1 MKRYVISIGVVLVVL
16 LGAWSAFAQREGRTT
31 GSRGQGREGM
41 GMFQMLSPE
50 EAARMR
56 ERWPNMSEEEREKFR
71 AKMRERWQNMSEE
84 ERESLRAQLR
94 ERFGARGLR
103 MGREEQLKAI
113 EAIQEQVAKLKAV
126 IEAMPG
132 PEERSRWRDLS
143 EEERTKLRERMGG
156 VFRERQQAIGA
167 IEEQIAKLR
176 GPRPPSAESQ
186 ERIRELR
193 AIHALA
199 VEEKA
204 EKTAERLQ
212 RLIAR
217 YQRESGDRPREP
229 GQRPERLDRPPRERP
244 ERPRGDVEGADSGK
258 RAPAFTLTSFDGKTV
273 NLSDYRGKIVV
284 LEWLNFEC
292 PYSLYH
298 HETTDTMVGLANK
311 YKNKNVV
318 WFAINSTSHTTP
330 EANITFASRYKL
342 PYMILDDRPGTVG
355 HAYGAVTTPHMYI
368 IDPRGNLVY
377 EGAIDNSPLGRK
389 KEGVINYVDKALAE
403 LTAGKDISTKN
414 TKPYGCTVKYPR

>member
-113 EAIQEQVAKLKAV
+113 EAIQEQVAKLKAA

-132 PEERSRWRDLS
+132 REERSRWRDLS

-298 HETTDTMVGLANK
+298 HETTDTMVSLANK

>member
-1 MKRYVISIGVVLVVL
+1 MKKYIISIGVVLVVL
-16 LGAWSAFAQREGRTT
+16 LGAWSAFAQREGSTA

-56 ERWPNMSEEEREKFR
+56 ERWPDMSEEERETFR
-71 AKMRERWQNMSEE
+71 AKMRDRWQNMSEE
-84 ERESLRAQLR
+84 ERERLRAQWR
-94 ERFGARGLR
+94 ERFGARGPR
-103 MGREEQLKAI
+103 IGREEQLKAI
-113 EAIQEQVAKLKAV
+113 EEIQGQVAKLKAA

-132 PEERSRWRDLS
+132 PEERSKWRDLS

-156 VFRERQQAIGA
+156 VFRERQQAIRA
-167 IEEQIAKLR
+167 IEEQIAELR

-217 YQRESGDRPREP
+217 YQGESGDRPREP

-244 ERPRGDVEGADSGK
+244 ESPRRDVEGADSGK

-292 PYSLYH
+292 PFVMYH
-298 HETTDTMVGLANK
+298 YGQPDTMVKLANK
-311 YKNKNVV
+311 YKDKNVV
-318 WFAINSTSHTTP
+318 WLAINSTSHITP

-368 IDPRGNLVY
+368 IDTRGNIVY
-377 EGAIDNSPLGRK
+377 DGAIDDSPMGRK

-403 LTAGKDISTKN
+403 LIAGEEIGTPK
-414 TKPYGCTVKYPR
+414 TKPYGCTVKYAQ